1 MKGKK
6 ILAVL
11 LIFVMIFAMT
21 ACGGGASGDDKVY
34 SSLNNGN
41 YVVFFH
47 FV

>member
-34 SSLNNGN
+34 NLKG
-41 YVVFFH
+41 YVTTNS
-47 FV
+47 